1 MTSAMSS
8 EHDELR
14 DLLAQAFGTAPSVPA
29 EPRLSAGVEATAYW
43 TFAPGLEIV
52 LARAERLPAEGQAV
66 AAWTKRLNKRP
77 IPLVLIVEAGGEQLV
92 VGPSGKPPPTVR
104 LDARLVVDELAAA
117 RSLDPLDV
125 RKRLP
130 AVWQRARGAGGMT
143 GLRNVGLFSTHY
155 LRARTPRLAEW
166 AQLAEQGGAAR
177 GARSLDA
184 RLKALGFDSE
194 ERGAGVYLL
203 RTENRPA
210 AAVLSYPPNQ
220 DFDRAASGGELPIA
234 QLLRE
239 MEQAGT
245 RWGILV
251 SGDVWRLYS
260 AQHPARAT
268 SFAELD
274 LGRLG
279 DPAYFAALFS
289 AAALGPNGIAE
300 AIDRGSRDF
309 AVGLGDRLRGRV
321 YERVVPDIVRAIS
334 AELERLGEPPESR
347 VELEGVYEATLIL
360 LYRLLFV
367 LYGESR
373 EYLPVEVSEGYRSH
387 SLRRRLDAIVAV
399 VEAGREFD
407 EHARDIWSDLEETFG
422 AIARGQREW
431 GVPAYNGGLF
441 HDDPQ
446 TAAGAIL
453 ARVRPTNAGLGRA
466 LYELAVDR
474 DDDDTGRIDYSDLDI
489 RHLGDM
495 YEGLL
500 SFEAD
505 RARHDLAY
513 DAAKDAYVPAGEGD
527 AVAVT
532 AGAVY
537 LRGRSGGRKASGSYY
552 TPQIVVRHVVEEALV
567 PVHEE
572 HLIEVRRVADAGD
585 EERAA
590 RLLWDFRVC
599 DPAMGSG
606 HFLVDALDVLT
617 DRIAAFLAERPL
629 APVRAVL
636 NQLRETVQA
645 QARDLPAGV
654 LEQIRDV
661 DLLKRVVL
669 KRSIYGVDLNPM
681 AVELAK
687 LALWLDAFVPGLPL
701 SYLDHNLRRGNSLVG
716 VVGDEVLSSLRP
728 ERATLEGDWISE
740 QLAAAVEQARLAVE
754 RVELRLEDVDA
765 AREAELERRQ
775 AISVLERVYDR
786 WTAESFGIPGARQR
800 IAQLDTLEAEADA
813 RDAERIAAEQAF
825 FHWPLELP
833 EVFQRDRP
841 GFDIVLAN
849 PPWEKLKVERL
860 DFYQRYIPSLKRVE
874 SAAEREQLIAALP
887 PDVHERY
894 DAERLRV
901 SGLKPYF
908 AAAGGNYSLHGGGDP
923 DLFKA
928 FAERFMQLC
937 RSRGA
942 VGCVL
947 PRPLVSGA
955 GSAMLRRAYFTS
967 WTVVSVDMVWNQR
980 RWVFPGINDRVQS
993 VLLAARKQAPAA
1005 EAVIP
1010 SASPLN
1016 DAERFVRASELRI
1029 AYPLADLA
1037 AWSESLELPSLPDAA
1052 AGEVFAAMMRHPR
1065 FDSDGRSW
1073 RAAPHREL
1081 DSAGDRDLYN
1091 EDGIGWPVWKGA
1103 TFDRYRPDIA
1113 PPVYWADPEAVFE
1126 RITEKYREHPRDCRI
1141 VFRDVVRA
1149 TDRRTMKACLAPPGI
1164 FAMEK
1169 SPQLAQTAGSER
1181 DLLALLGVLN
1191 SIPFDWITRR
1201 RVENKMSF
1209 GILNSLPIPEI
1220 PDRVADLAGRL
1231 SCVDERYAEFA
1242 RRAGVECGPL
1252 AEGDRSE
1259 LEAEIDA
1266 LVAHA
1271 YGLTREQLET
1281 VIADF
1286 VEAAVPDVY
1295 RERVRAHYDAVAV
1308 AA

>member
-1 MTSAMSS
+1 VS
-8 EHDELR
+8 ELR
-14 DLLAQAFGTAPSVPA
+14 DLFTEAFGTAPSLPS
-29 EPRLSAGVEATAYW
+29 ETTLSAGIEAIGYW
-43 TFAPGLEIV
+43 TFAPSLEVV

-66 AAWTKRLNKRP
+66 TAWTKRLNKRA
-77 IPLVLIVEAGGEQLV
+77 IPLVLIIEAGDEHLL
-92 VGPSGKPPPTVR
+92 VGPSGKPPPAFR
-104 LDARLVVDELAAA
+104 LDARLIIEDVAAA
-117 RSLDPLDV
+117 RELDPLDV

-130 AVWQRARGAGGMT
+130 LVWQRARGVGGMT

-155 LRARTPRLAEW
+155 LRSRTPRIFEW
-166 AQLAEQGGAAR
+166 PNLVEQGAAAR

-184 RLKALGFDSE
+184 RLKALGFEAD

-220 DFDRAASGGELPIA
+220 DFDRAASGGELPVA
-234 QLLRE
+234 HLLRE
-239 MEQAGT
+239 MESAGT

-260 AQHPARAT
+260 ADHPARTT

-274 LGRLG
+274 LTRIG
-279 DPAYFAALFS
+279 DPGYFAALFS
-289 AAALGPNGIAE
+289 ASALCPAGIAE
-300 AIDRGSRDF
+300 TIEKGSRDF
-309 AVGLGDRLRGRV
+309 AVGLGDRLRGRI
-321 YERVVPDIVRAIS
+321 YERVVPDIVAAVASEFERLEKPPDS
-334 AELERLGEPPESR
+334 RSELEA
-347 VELEGVYEATLIL
+347 VYEATLVL

-367 LYGESR
+367 LYAESR
-373 EYLPVEVSEGYRSH
+373 EYLPIDVSTGYEAH
-387 SLRRRLDAIVAV
+387 SLRRRLDSIVAT
-399 VEAGREFD
+399 VEAERAFD
-407 EHARDIWSDLEETFG
+407 ENARDIWSDLEETFG

-441 HDDPQ
+441 HDDPK
-446 TAAGAIL
+446 TPAGAIL
-453 ARVRPTNAGLGRA
+453 ARVRPTNAGIGRA

-474 DDDDTGRIDYSDLDI
+474 DDEDTGRIDYSDLDI

-505 RARHDLAY
+505 RAREDLAY
-513 DAAKDAYVPAGEGD
+513 DSAKDAYVPATGGE
-527 AVAVT
+527 AVAIP

-572 HLIEVRRVADAGD
+572 HLTEVRRIADEGD
-585 EERAA
+585 DERAA

-701 SYLDHNLRRGNSLVG
+701 SYLDHNLRCGNSLVG
-716 VVGDEVLSSLRP
+716 VVGDEVLTSLRP
-728 ERATLEGDWISE
+728 EAATLEGDWIAE
-740 QLAAAVEQARLAVE
+740 QLATATEQARVAVE

-765 AREAELERRQ
+765 AREAEGQRQ
-775 AISVLERVYDR
+775 EAIAALARVFNR
-786 WTAESFGIPGARQR
+786 WTSESFGIAGARER
-800 IAQLDTLEAEADA
+800 IGQLDTLEAEADA
-813 RDAERIAAEQAF
+813 REAAQIAEEQAF

-841 GFDIVLAN
+841 GFDVVLAN
-849 PPWEKLKVERL
+849 PPWEKLKVERH
-860 DFYQRYIPSLKRVE
+860 DYYQRFIPSLKRVE
-874 SAAEREQLIAALP
+874 SAAEREQLIENLP
-887 PDVHERY
+887 ADVHERY
-894 DAERLRV
+894 EAEIRRV
-901 SGLKPYF
+901 AGLKPYF
-908 AAAGGNYSLHGGGDP
+908 AATGGNYSLHGGGDP

-928 FAERFMQLC
+928 FAERFMRLC
-937 RSRGA
+937 RARGA

-955 GSAMLRRAYFTS
+955 GSAALRREYFTR
-967 WTVVSVDMVWNQR
+967 WTVESVDMVWNQR

-993 VLLAARKQAPAA
+993 VLLAARRQAPAA
-1005 EAVIP
+1005 DAVIP

-1016 DAERFVRASELRI
+1016 DPERFARARELRI
-1029 AYPLADLA
+1029 RYSLGDLA
-1037 AWSESLELPSLPDAA
+1037 TWSPSLELPSLPDPA
-1052 AGEVFAAMMRHPR
+1052 AGEVFRTMMRHPR
-1065 FDSDGRSW
+1065 FDADSRAW
-1073 RAAPHREL
+1073 RATPHREL
-1081 DSAGDRDLYN
+1081 DATGDRDLFN
-1091 EDGIGWPVWKGA
+1091 EHGSGWPVWKGR
-1103 TFDRYRPDIA
+1103 TFERYQPEFAEPIW
-1113 PPVYWADPEAVFE
+1113 WAEPEAALE
-1126 RITEKYREHPRDCRI
+1126 RIGADFREFPLDCRI

-1149 TDRRTMKACLAPPGI
+1149 TDRRTMKACLAPPQT
-1164 FAMEK
+1164 FAIHDA
-1169 SPQLAQTAGSER
+1169 PQLVWERGDER
-1181 DLLALLGVLN
+1181 DLLRLLGVLN
-1191 SIPFDWITRR
+1191 SLPFDWLVRR
-1201 RVENKMSF
+1201 RVETHMTF
-1209 GILNSLPIPEI
+1209 GILNSLSIPEI
-1220 PDRVADLAGRL
+1220 PDRVADLAGQL
-1231 SCVDERYAEFA
+1231 SCADERYADFA
-1242 RRAGVECGPL
+1242 TRAGVELGL
-1252 AEGDRSE
+1252 LSGEERVE
-1259 LEAEIDA
+1259 REAEIDA

-1271 YGLTREQLET
+1271 YGLTRQQLE
-1281 VIADF
+1281 VVFADF
-1286 VEAAVPDVY
+1286 VEAAVPESN
-1295 RERVRAHYDAVAV
+1295 RERVRAHYEGAAVPV
-1308 AA
+1308 